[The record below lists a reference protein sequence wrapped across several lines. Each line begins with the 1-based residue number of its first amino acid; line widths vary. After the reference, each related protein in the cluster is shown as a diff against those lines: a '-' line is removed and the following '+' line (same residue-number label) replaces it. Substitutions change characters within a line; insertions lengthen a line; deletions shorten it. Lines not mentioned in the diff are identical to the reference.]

1 MAIITLT
8 TDLGDK
14 DIYQAALKGS
24 ILKLLPTVNIVDI
37 TNNVSAFNIQQA
49 AFILKNSFHYFPDG
63 TVHLIGID
71 TVFST
76 NTKYLAIKYKH
87 HFFVGADNGIFSL
100 MFSNEPDE
108 VVEITIMQDLKFLHF
123 PLADIFV
130 KAACH
135 LANGG
140 PLKTIGVPVANIEH
154 KMNLH
159 PIVEKNLI
167 KGSVI
172 YIDAFQ
178 NVITNITKEF
188 FNSIQQGRQFILYF
202 KRNETI
208 TNLSWHYSEVPEGEK
223 LCLFGI
229 SDHLEIAINKG
240 NASGLLGLGLGRYVL
255 YSISNNSYMKKI
267 LLIALFSL
275 FLADAFAQSGAD
287 SVTYNIQRRKIN
299 MMLAQRKQKFGQYDE
314 SLSKHTGIFG
324 LQTKKGYP

>member
-24 ILKLLPTVNIVDI
+24 ILKLSPTVNIVDI
-37 TNNVSAFNIQQA
+37 THNVSAFNIQQA
-49 AFILKNSFHYFPDG
+49 AFILKNSYHYFPNG

-76 NTKYLAIKYKH
+76 STRYLAVKYREH
-87 HFFVGADNGIFSL
+87 YFVGADNGIFSL
-100 MFSNEPDE
+100 MFNHEPDE
-108 VVEITIMQDLKFLHF
+108 MAEINIMQDLKFLHF

-130 KAACH
+130 KTACH

-140 PLKTIGVPVANIEH
+140 KMEEIGVPVSSVEK
-154 KMNLH
+154 KMNLQ
-159 PIVEKNLI
+159 PIVERNLI

-188 FNSIQQGRQFILYF
+188 FNSVQQGRQFILYF

-208 TNLSWHYSEVPEGEK
+208 DTLSWHYNEVPEGEK

-240 NASGLLGLGLGRYVL
+240 NAAGLLGLGLG
-255 YSISNNSYMKKI
+255 
-267 LLIALFSL
+267 
-275 FLADAFAQSGAD
+275 D
-287 SVTYNIQRRKIN
+287 SVILDFQ
-299 MMLAQRKQKFGQYDE
+299 
-314 SLSKHTGIFG
+314 
-324 LQTKKGYP
+324 

>member
-24 ILKLLPTVNIVDI
+24 ILKLLPAVNIVDI
-37 TNNVSAFNIQQA
+37 THSVAAFNVQQA
-49 AFILKNSFHYFPDG
+49 AFILKNSFYYFPEN

-71 TVFST
+71 TVYNSD
-76 NTKYLAIKYKH
+76 TKYLAVKYKNH
-87 HFFVGADNGIFSL
+87 YFVGSDNGIFSL
-100 MFSNEPDE
+100 MFNGEPDE
-108 VVEITIMQDLKFLHF
+108 IVEINIMQDLKFLHF

-135 LANGG
+135 LADGG
-140 PLKTIGVPVANIEH
+140 KLNKIGLPITNIEK
-154 KMNLH
+154 KMNLQ
-159 PIVEKNLI
+159 PIVEKNVI

-172 YIDAFQ
+172 YIDSFQ

-188 FNSIQQGRQFILYF
+188 FNKVQQGRRFTLYF

-208 TNLSWHYSEVPEGEK
+208 NQLSWHYNEVPEGEK

-240 NASGLLGLGLGRYVL
+240 NASGLLGLGLG
-255 YSISNNSYMKKI
+255 
-267 LLIALFSL
+267 
-275 FLADAFAQSGAD
+275 D
-287 SVTYNIQRRKIN
+287 SVIID
-299 MMLAQRKQKFGQYDE
+299 FE
-314 SLSKHTGIFG
+314 
-324 LQTKKGYP
+324 

>member
-24 ILKLLPTVNIVDI
+24 ILKLLPSVTIIDI
-37 TNNVSAFNIQQA
+37 THNVSVFDVQQA
-49 AFILKNSFHYFPDG
+49 AFILKNSFYYFPDN

-71 TVFST
+71 TVFNSD
-76 NTKYLAIKYKH
+76 TKYLAVSYKNH
-87 HFFVGADNGIFSL
+87 YFVGSDNGIFSL
-100 MFSNEPDE
+100 MFDSEPDE
-108 VVEITIMQDLKFLHF
+108 IVEVNIMQDLKFLHF

-135 LANGG
+135 LASGG
-140 PLKTIGVPVANIEH
+140 KLDEIGFPVTHTQKKINFWPTVG
-154 KMNLH
+154 KK
-159 PIVEKNLI
+159 VI

-172 YIDAFQ
+172 YIDSFQ

-188 FNSIQQGRQFILYF
+188 FNNVQQGRRFTLYF

-208 TNLSWHYSEVPEGEK
+208 NNLSWHSNEVPEGEK

-240 NASGLLGLGLGRYVL
+240 NASGLLGLNLG
-255 YSISNNSYMKKI
+255 
-267 LLIALFSL
+267 
-275 FLADAFAQSGAD
+275 D
-287 SVTYNIQRRKIN
+287 SVIID
-299 MMLAQRKQKFGQYDE
+299 FE
-314 SLSKHTGIFG
+314 
-324 LQTKKGYP
+324 

>member
-37 TNNVSAFNIQQA
+37 TNSVAAYNIQQA
-49 AFILKNSFHYFPDG
+49 AFILKNSFYYFPDA

-71 TVFST
+71 TVYNIDT
-76 NTKYLAIKYKH
+76 RYLATKYKN

-100 MFSNEPDE
+100 IFDSEPDE
-108 VVEITIMQDLKFLHF
+108 IVELNIMQDLKFLHF

-135 LANGG
+135 LAQEKKLGE
-140 PLKTIGVPVANIEH
+140 IGIPVSGIEK
-154 KMNLH
+154 KMSLQ
-159 PIVEKNLI
+159 PVVEKNLI

-172 YIDAFQ
+172 YIDSFQ
-178 NVITNITKEF
+178 NVITNITKDF
-188 FNSIQQGRQFILYF
+188 FATVQQGRKFMLSF

-208 TNLSWHYSEVPEGEK
+208 NHLSWHYNEVPEGEK
-223 LCLFGI
+223 LCMFGI

-240 NASGLLGLGLGRYVL
+240 NASGLLGLNIGD
-255 YSISNNSYMKKI
+255 SIVI
-267 LLIALFSL
+267 DFIE
-275 FLADAFAQSGAD
+275 
-287 SVTYNIQRRKIN
+287 T
-299 MMLAQRKQKFGQYDE
+299 
-314 SLSKHTGIFG
+314 
-324 LQTKKGYP
+324 

>member
-37 TNNVSAFNIQQA
+37 TNSVAAYNIQQA
-49 AFILKNSFHYFPDG
+49 AFILKNSFHYFPDA

-71 TVFST
+71 TVF
-76 NTKYLAIKYKH
+76 NTETRYLAIKYRNH
-87 HFFVGADNGIFSL
+87 YFVGADNGIFSL
-100 MFSNEPDE
+100 MFDKEPDE
-108 VVEITIMQDLKFLHF
+108 IVEINIMQDLKFLHF

-135 LANGG
+135 LAQGG
-140 PLKTIGVPVANIEH
+140 TLTQIGLPVNDIDK
-154 KMNLH
+154 KMTLQ
-159 PIVEKNLI
+159 PVLEKSLI
-167 KGSVI
+167 KGVVI
-172 YIDAFQ
+172 YIDSFQ

-188 FNSIQQGRQFILYF
+188 FNEVQQNRRFTLSF

-208 TNLSWHYSEVPEGEK
+208 NQLSWHYNEVPEGEK

-240 NASGLLGLGLGRYVL
+240 NAAGLLGLNLG
-255 YSISNNSYMKKI
+255 
-267 LLIALFSL
+267 
-275 FLADAFAQSGAD
+275 D
-287 SVTYNIQRRKIN
+287 SVIIN
-299 MMLAQRKQKFGQYDE
+299 FED
-314 SLSKHTGIFG
+314 
-324 LQTKKGYP
+324 

>member
-24 ILKLLPTVNIVDI
+24 ILKLLPAVNIVDI
-37 TNNVSAFNIQQA
+37 THSVAAFNVQQA
-49 AFILKNSFHYFPDG
+49 AFILKNSFYYFPEQ

-71 TVFST
+71 TVYNSD
-76 NTKYLAIKYKH
+76 TKYLAVKYKNH
-87 HFFVGADNGIFSL
+87 YFVGSDNGIFSL
-100 MFSNEPDE
+100 MFDSEPDE
-108 VVEITIMQDLKFLHF
+108 IVEINIMQDLKFLHF

-135 LANGG
+135 LAGG
-140 PLKTIGVPVANIEH
+140 GKLSVIGLPIASMEK
-154 KMNLH
+154 KMTLQ

-167 KGSVI
+167 KGAVI
-172 YIDAFQ
+172 YIDSFQ

-188 FNSIQQGRQFILYF
+188 FNKVQQGRRFTLSF

-208 TNLSWHYSEVPEGEK
+208 NHLSWHYNEVPEGEK

-240 NASGLLGLGLGRYVL
+240 NASGLLGLNLG
-255 YSISNNSYMKKI
+255 
-267 LLIALFSL
+267 
-275 FLADAFAQSGAD
+275 D
-287 SVTYNIQRRKIN
+287 SVIID
-299 MMLAQRKQKFGQYDE
+299 FE
-314 SLSKHTGIFG
+314 
-324 LQTKKGYP
+324 